1 MKLLLLSSA
10 LELFGIYLAFSPIV
24 NYIRDRRYYNEY
36 SADIDILIE
45 EMREDGFTAQEDK
58 ERLIWAMEEQIKFS
72 KMRAFLG
79 IVGVIIMVIFLINT
93 ILQMVNL

>member
-1 MKLLLLSSA
+1 MKLLLLSGV

-36 SADIDILIE
+36 SADIDTLIE

-72 KMRAFLG
+72 RLRAFLG
-79 IVGVIIMVIFLINT
+79 VVGIVIMGTFLINT
-93 ILQMVNL
+93 FLQMVNL

>member
-1 MKLLLLSSA
+1 MKLLLLSGA

-72 KMRAFLG
+72 RMRAILG
-79 IVGVIIMVIFLINT
+79 TVGVVIMVIFLINT
-93 ILQMVNL
+93 FLQMVNL

>member
-1 MKLLLLSSA
+1 MKLLLLSGA

-36 SADIDILIE
+36 SADIDTLIE
-45 EMREDGFTAQEDK
+45 EMRADGFTAQEDK

-79 IVGVIIMVIFLINT
+79 VVGVAIMVIFLVNT
-93 ILQMVNL
+93 ILQMSNL

>member
-1 MKLLLLSSA
+1 MKLLLLSGA

-72 KMRAFLG
+72 RLRAFLG
-79 IVGVIIMVIFLINT
+79 VVGIVIMGTFLINT
-93 ILQMVNL
+93 ISQMLSL

>member
-1 MKLLLLSSA
+1 MKLLLLSGA

-45 EMREDGFTAQEDK
+45 EMREDGFTMQEDK

-72 KMRAFLG
+72 KIRAILG

-93 ILQMVNL
+93 FLQMFSL

>member
-1 MKLLLLSSA
+1 MKLLLLSGA

-24 NYIRDRRYYNEY
+24 NYIRDRRCYNEY

-72 KMRAFLG
+72 RIRAFLG
-79 IVGVIIMVIFLINT
+79 AIGIVIMVIFLVNT

>member
-1 MKLLLLSSA
+1 MKLLLLSGA

-36 SADIDILIE
+36 SADIDTLIE

-72 KMRAFLG
+72 KMRAVLG
-79 IVGVIIMVIFLINT
+79 VVGVVIMVIFFVNT
-93 ILQMVNL
+93 FLQMVNL

>member
-79 IVGVIIMVIFLINT
+79 VVGVVIMGIFLVNT
-93 ILQMVNL
+93 VLQMLSL

>member
-1 MKLLLLSSA
+1 MKLLLLSSV

-24 NYIRDRRYYNEY
+24 NYIRDKRCYNEY

-58 ERLIWAMEEQIKFS
+58 ERLIWAMEVQIKFS
-72 KMRAFLG
+72 RIRAILG
-79 IVGVIIMVIFLINT
+79 VVGVIIMVIFFVNT
-93 ILQMVNL
+93 FLQMVNL

>member
-72 KMRAFLG
+72 RMRTILGVVG
-79 IVGVIIMVIFLINT
+79 IVIMGIFLINT
-93 ILQMVNL
+93 FLQMVNL

>member
-1 MKLLLLSSA
+1 MKLLLLSGA

>member
-10 LELFGIYLAFSPIV
+10 LEVFGIYLAFSPIV
-24 NYIRDRRYYNEY
+24 NYIRDRRCYNEY
-36 SADIDILIE
+36 SADIDTLIE

-58 ERLIWAMEEQIKFS
+58 EMLIMVMEEQIKFS
-72 KMRAFLG
+72 RTRAILG
-79 IVGVIIMVIFLINT
+79 IVGIIIMVIFLINT

>member
-10 LELFGIYLAFSPIV
+10 LEVLGIYLAFSPIV
-24 NYIRDRRYYNEY
+24 NYIRDKRCYNDY

-45 EMREDGFTAQEDK
+45 EMREDGFTAQEDE

-72 KMRAFLG
+72 RIRAMLG
-79 IVGVIIMVIFLINT
+79 IVGVVIMVIFLVNT
-93 ILQMVNL
+93 ILQIVRL

>member
-1 MKLLLLSSA
+1 MKLLLLSGA

-36 SADIDILIE
+36 SADIDTLIE
-45 EMREDGFTAQEDK
+45 EMREDGFTAQENK

-72 KMRAFLG
+72 RMRAFLG
-79 IVGVIIMVIFLINT
+79 VVGIVIMGIFLVNT
-93 ILQMVNL
+93 FLQMVNL

>member
-10 LELFGIYLAFSPIV
+10 LEVFGIYLAFSPIV
-24 NYIRDRRYYNEY
+24 NYIRDKRCYNEY

-58 ERLIWAMEEQIKFS
+58 EKLIWAMEEQIKFS
-72 KMRAFLG
+72 RMRAILG
-79 IVGVIIMVIFLINT
+79 VVGVAIMVIFLINT
-93 ILQMVNL
+93 ILQMVRL

>member
-1 MKLLLLSSA
+1 MKLLLLSGA

-24 NYIRDRRYYNEY
+24 NYIRDRRCYNEY

-72 KMRAFLG
+72 RLRAFLG
-79 IVGVIIMVIFLINT
+79 VVGIVIMGTFLINT
-93 ILQMVNL
+93 ISQMLSL

>member
-1 MKLLLLSSA
+1 MKLLLLSGA

-36 SADIDILIE
+36 SADIDTLIE
-45 EMREDGFTAQEDK
+45 EMRADGFTAQEDK

-72 KMRAFLG
+72 KMRAILG
-79 IVGVIIMVIFLINT
+79 IVGVIIMVIFLVNT
-93 ILQMVNL
+93 FLQMVNL

>member
-1 MKLLLLSSA
+1 MKLLLLSGA

-72 KMRAFLG
+72 RIRAFLG
-79 IVGVIIMVIFLINT
+79 AIGIVIMVIFLINT
-93 ILQMVNL
+93 FLQMVRL

>member
-1 MKLLLLSSA
+1 MKLLLLSGA

-45 EMREDGFTAQEDK
+45 EMREDGFTAQENK

-79 IVGVIIMVIFLINT
+79 VVGIVIMGIFLINT
-93 ILQMVNL
+93 FLQMVRF

>member
-1 MKLLLLSSA
+1 MKLLLLSGA

-24 NYIRDRRYYNEY
+24 NYIRDKRCYNEY

-72 KMRAFLG
+72 RIRAILG
-79 IVGVIIMVIFLINT
+79 VVGVIIMVIFFVNT
-93 ILQMVNL
+93 FLQMSNL

>member
-1 MKLLLLSSA
+1 MKLLLSGA

-36 SADIDILIE
+36 SADIDTLIE

-79 IVGVIIMVIFLINT
+79 IVGVIIMGIFLINT
-93 ILQMVNL
+93 FLQMVNL

>member
-10 LELFGIYLAFSPIV
+10 LEVFGIYLAFSPIV

-36 SADIDILIE
+36 SADIDTLIE

-58 ERLIWAMEEQIKFS
+58 ERLIWAMEEQIRFS
-72 KMRAFLG
+72 RMRAVLG
-79 IVGVIIMVIFLINT
+79 AIGVVIMVIFLVNT
-93 ILQMVNL
+93 ILQMVRL

>member
-1 MKLLLLSSA
+1 MKLLLLSGA

-24 NYIRDRRYYNEY
+24 NYIRDRRCYNEY

-72 KMRAFLG
+72 KMRAIL
-79 IVGVIIMVIFLINT
+79 GVIGVITMVIFLINT
-93 ILQMVNL
+93 FLQMFSL

>member
-1 MKLLLLSSA
+1 MKLLLLSGV
-10 LELFGIYLAFSPIV
+10 LEVFGIYLAFSPIV

-36 SADIDILIE
+36 SADIDTLIE

-72 KMRAFLG
+72 RIRAILG
-79 IVGVIIMVIFLINT
+79 VVGVIIMVIFFVNT
-93 ILQMVNL
+93 FLQMVNL

>member
-1 MKLLLLSSA
+1 MKLLLLSGV

-58 ERLIWAMEEQIKFS
+58 ERLIWVMEEQIKFS

-79 IVGVIIMVIFLINT
+79 VIGVIIMGIFLVNT
-93 ILQMVNL
+93 FLQMVNL

>member
-1 MKLLLLSSA
+1 MKLLLLSGV

-72 KMRAFLG
+72 KMRAILG
-79 IVGVIIMVIFLINT
+79 VVGVIIMGIFLINT
-93 ILQMVNL
+93 ISQMVNL

>member
-1 MKLLLLSSA
+1 MKLLLLSGA

-79 IVGVIIMVIFLINT
+79 VVGVIIMGIFLVNT
-93 ILQMVNL
+93 ILQMINL

>member
-1 MKLLLLSSA
+1 MKLLLLSSV

-72 KMRAFLG
+72 RIRAVLGVVG
-79 IVGVIIMVIFLINT
+79 IVIMGIFLVNT
-93 ILQMVNL
+93 FLQMINL

>member
-1 MKLLLLSSA
+1 MKILIMCGV

-58 ERLIWAMEEQIKFS
+58 ERLIWAIEEQIKFS

-79 IVGVIIMVIFLINT
+79 VVGVVIMGIFLVNT
-93 ILQMVNL
+93 VLQMLSL